1 MKPTDTTDSFEVLG
15 QIPSGS
21 VGSPRGNCEG
31 CGMFIWSE
39 GGYRV
44 PGLSGI
50 HCSIKCVETVLFGHE
65 CCRWCGR
72 KMDKPYSSTD
82 GRLCSP
88 DCSEKYYAQVLGDKT
103 ARLGSGKRLVLW
115 LAENRAA
122 VYRQLLGQSTPESG
136 YCQNPQCP
144 NGEGG
149 QPGSLALMRAG
160 ARYCNAVCRRA
171 AQRVLTTQ
179 NLPSNRRYL
188 CGNKRGTFTG
198 KAFRVNSTQQSLI
211 RGISAA
217 SGRDPRVEEIA
228 PMQSGT
234 KDLRA
239 REVPYPSSRALGDFA
254 QR

>member
-1 MKPTDTTDSFEVLG
+1 MKLTTTRHSFEMFRH
-15 QIPSGS
+15 IAAGS
-21 VGSPRGNCEG
+21 VGAPRGNCEG
-31 CGMFIWSE
+31 CGMSIWSQ

-50 HCSIKCVETVLFGHE
+50 HCSIQCIETVLFGGE
-65 CCRWCGR
+65 RCRWCGR

-82 GRLCSP
+82 SRLCSP
-88 DCSEKYYAQVLGDKT
+88 DCSAKYYAQVLGDKT

-136 YCQNPQCP
+136 YCHNPHCP

-171 AQRVLTTQ
+171 AQRVLTSQ
-179 NLPSNRRYL
+179 NRPPNRRYS
-188 CGNKRGTFTG
+188 CGNKRGSLAG
-198 KAFRVNSTQQSLI
+198 KAFTVNSPQKALI
-211 RGISAA
+211 RGISAT
-217 SGRDPRVEEIA
+217 GRD
-228 PMQSGT
+228 
-234 KDLRA
+234 
-239 REVPYPSSRALGDFA
+239 YPQAG
-254 QR
+254 